1 MHIDDND
8 YEALVK
14 MAEYGLNTMKA
25 SVVRTDLVKK
35 AAIELADVGLLR
47 RDESS
52 NMERILANSPEAA
65 FTSLSVVVGKLKEA
79 RLSTVKNTAPVE
91 TAQTPVFGSLILKKA
106 ELTADGLD
114 EPTRK
119 MLRVWG
125 HEL

>member
-52 NMERILANSPEAA
+52 SMERILANSPEAA

-79 RLSTVKNTAPVE
+79 RLSSVKATAPVE
-91 TAQTPVFGSLILKKA
+91 TEQTPVFGSLILKKA
-106 ELTADGLD
+106 ELTSDGLD

-125 HEL
+125 HEI